1 MSCFLLL
8 HCRKLNTEVFYI
20 AMGKKKSLGRKHKGS
35 RHSQKQA
42 PQPKGIPTNPPDPPD
57 NRPTEDKGKD
67 PPHPTFLPK
76 EPNPSI
82 NLDSGS
88 NVGLD
93 VNATNVDDCG
103 NSNNDRMET
112 SISKPPT
119 CTQLS
124 TIVATPKKTAEET
137 NMSQLP
143 SSTRQM
149 SSYLSTLQN
158 RRSTFLTSTT
168 ISRPVSVINATRSC
182 SSSISSMTT
191 SPSSQVTS
199 LNRIID
205 EQSKISEGKGHR

>member
-1 MSCFLLL
+1 MPRTKGCG
-8 HCRKLNTEVFYI
+8 RKQKGSKHV
-20 AMGKKKSLGRKHKGS
+20 KKKD
-35 RHSQKQA
+35 
-42 PQPKGIPTNPPDPPD
+42 PQPEDNPTNPPDPPD

-93 VNATNVDDCG
+93 VNATNVEDCG

-124 TIVATPKKTAEET
+124 TIVATPKKTTKET
-137 NMSQLP
+137 NMRKLP
-143 SSTRQM
+143 SSTQT
-149 SSYLSTLQN
+149 LSVVSTPQKKC
-158 RRSTFLTSTT
+158 STFATST
-168 ISRPVSVINATRSC
+168 
-182 SSSISSMTT
+182 SS
-191 SPSSQVTS
+191 
-199 LNRIID
+199 NR
-205 EQSKISEGKGHR
+205 QFQ